1 MQRPG
6 KICLLE
12 IFFYKEF
19 VDDVSGLNG
28 ERKCRGHAQLSLGV
42 RENLIQKCK
51 ESRERSRQEAGP
63 ADPGQ

>member
-28 ERKCRGHAQLSLGV
+28 ERKSRGACSVVTGS
-42 RENLIQKCK
+42 EGK
-51 ESRERSRQEAGP
+51 P
-63 ADPGQ
+63 DPKV